1 MDRIIGEIKE
11 AQNYLDKELAFL
23 KTSFSCLKIIF
34 EDLREGKLKIYKNFF
49 IFLLIST
56 FSSVVLS
63 IKKFI
68 DKDKRSYSFYWLLER
83 LKLIL
88 VCKNVSNSNYEIDE
102 IETKIE
108 NFKNTY
114 RKFISIRNKMVAHVQ
129 EGSIIDILKDGISMN
144 DINEIEEAI
153 QEIEKIKKEIER
165 KIKYATMDYKYSNS
179 AISKT
184 PDIKIDIP
192 YVHPIDEVIKDLKNL
207 LNKIKEINLI

>member
-1 MDRIIGEIKE
+1 MDKIIEEIRE
-11 AQNYLDKELAFL
+11 TQEYLDKELTFL

-34 EDLREGKLKIYKNFF
+34 EDLCNNKLKIYEKFF
-49 IFLLIST
+49 IFLLIFA

-88 VCKNVSNSNYEIDE
+88 VCKNVSNSNYEIDK
-102 IETKIE
+102 IEAKIE

-129 EGSIIDILKDGISMN
+129 EGSIMDILKDGINMN
-144 DINEIEEAI
+144 NINEIEEAI
-153 QEIEKIKKEIER
+153 QEIEKIKKEIES

-184 PDIKIDIP
+184 PDIKIDIT
-192 YVHPIDEVIKDLKNL
+192 YAHPIDEVIKDLENL
-207 LNKIKEINLI
+207 LNKIKEIN